1 MQKGIIGE
9 DFNVLLYTLLC
20 CFNSSMS
27 MYYLFFFLFSWLSH
41 MACGMLVSQQ
51 ELNPCPLHWK
61 HRVLTTG
68 LPGKS

>member
-27 MYYLFFFLFSWLSH
+27 MYYLFFFFSIFLAEPH
-41 MACGMLVSQQ
+41 GMWDVIF
-51 ELNPCPLHWK
+51 P
-61 HRVLTTG
+61 TG
-68 LPGKS
+68 LNHWTAREVLSTYYFYN